1 MPEGEDLKLVESI
14 EKNTKRYI
22 DVVSQA
28 VDEVMPRETKDVTY
42 VEFVSYVNALAAKLI
57 GTQIQR

>member
-22 DVVSQA
+22 DVISQA
-28 VDEVMPRETKDVTY
+28 VDDVMPTETKDVTY
-42 VEFVSYVNALAAKLI
+42 VQAVFMRMYRLLN
-57 GTQIQR
+57 